1 MKTRMIGAMAL
12 ALVATG
18 CNLGRDGQSIGQY
31 APNMFDSPALKTQG
45 VNRIAALADSGMN
58 NVPVQAIRTPA
69 AGTVAM
75 NSQPYPFAKGGGDSI
90 EIVRALV
97 GEQLPNPLPRTAAVL
112 ERGKFVFQTYCTVC
126 HGTWGVGDGPV
137 VDPYPKPL
145 SIQSTK
151 VHNYKDGAIFH
162 VVWYGN
168 NAMPGYAKQ
177 IPARDIW
184 AAIHYIRSLQKAFG
198 APDDAGAQPAAAA
211 DSAKASTSTTAN
223 KS

>member
-1 MKTRMIGAMAL
+1 MNTRHAGAMAL
-12 ALVATG
+12 ALAFTG
-18 CNLGRDGQSIGQY
+18 CNLGRDGQSLGQY
-31 APNMFDSPALKTQG
+31 APNMYDSPALKTQG

-58 NVPVQAIRTPA
+58 NVPVQAMRTPA
-69 AGTVAM
+69 EGSIAM
-75 NSQPYPFAKGGGDSI
+75 NSEPYPFAKGGGDSV
-90 EIVRALV
+90 ESQRALV

-112 ERGKFVFQTYCTVC
+112 ERGRFVYRTYCYVC

-137 VDPYPKPL
+137 VEPFPRPL

-184 AAIHYIRSLQKAFG
+184 AAIHYIRTLQKAFG
-198 APDDAGAQPAAAA
+198 PPDDANAQPAASA
-211 DSAKASTSTTAN
+211 DSAKATTSSTGK